1 MRGIRVP
8 RGGRPRP
15 VSLGFGRIHRTQEPY
30 TRPTAFSA
38 VAERVVGLGAEKAD
52 TEVARARRA
61 IERAMLCVC
70 NLRK

>member
-1 MRGIRVP
+1 M
-8 RGGRPRP
+8 
-15 VSLGFGRIHRTQEPY
+15 GFGRIHRTQEPY